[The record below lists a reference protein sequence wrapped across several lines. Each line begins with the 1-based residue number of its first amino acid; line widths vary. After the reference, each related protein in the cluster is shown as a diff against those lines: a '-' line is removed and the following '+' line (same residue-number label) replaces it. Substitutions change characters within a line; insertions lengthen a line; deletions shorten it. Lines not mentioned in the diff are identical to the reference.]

1 MKLSNETNN
10 LFDIKLLNSEE
21 IICQDILTSNQF
33 NFTGLESATDY
44 LISEFSNSL
53 NTHPL
58 KESIKVNEIN
68 LKGCKHLTIW
78 SLYYL
83 NKTFN
88 KTLNDLKIESL
99 QQVAGCDEIN
109 QNLVVSFIANNNDLF
124 QSKFIYSHIKI
135 AYKVNYFLELGLFT
149 TSKVLIINEDTQR
162 PFLIDL
168 IQNKTENKIE
178 SNQFFDYLKF
188 EKSNKT
194 INLYESSEVYI
205 IYFFTFF
212 FILNYFYI
220 IF

>member
-1 MKLSNETNN
+1 MKLSTETNN

-21 IICQDILTSNQF
+21 IICQDILTTNQF

-68 LKGCKHLTIW
+68 LKGCQHLTIW

-124 QSKFIYSHIKI
+124 QSKFIYS
-135 AYKVNYFLELGLFT
+135 E
-149 TSKVLIINEDTQR
+149 SK
-162 PFLIDL
+162 
-168 IQNKTENKIE
+168 
-178 SNQFFDYLKF
+178 
-188 EKSNKT
+188 
-194 INLYESSEVYI
+194 
-205 IYFFTFF
+205 
-212 FILNYFYI
+212 
-220 IF
+220 

>member
-21 IICQDILTSNQF
+21 IMCQNILTSNQF

-44 LISEFSNSL
+44 LIYEFSNSL

-68 LKGCKHLTIW
+68 LNGCKHLTIW

-83 NKTFN
+83 NKITFIN

-109 QNLVVSFIANNNDLF
+109 QNLVVSFIANNNNDLF
-124 QSKFIYSHIKI
+124 QSKYIYIYIYSHIKI
-135 AYKVNYFLELGLFT
+135 A
-149 TSKVLIINEDTQR
+149 
-162 PFLIDL
+162 
-168 IQNKTENKIE
+168 
-178 SNQFFDYLKF
+178 LK
-188 EKSNKT
+188 S
-194 INLYESSEVYI
+194 
-205 IYFFTFF
+205 
-212 FILNYFYI
+212 
-220 IF
+220 